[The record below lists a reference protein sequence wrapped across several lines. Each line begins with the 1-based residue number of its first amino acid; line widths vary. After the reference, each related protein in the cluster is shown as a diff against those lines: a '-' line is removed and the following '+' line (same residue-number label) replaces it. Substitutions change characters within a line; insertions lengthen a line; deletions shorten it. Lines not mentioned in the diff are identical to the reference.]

1 MVLGL
6 THGECVP
13 GACINACL
21 SDEARKAAEERGAN
35 TGLGFFF
42 YQIQLAAFERFLGPC
57 LI

>member
-6 THGECVP
+6 TLGECVP

-42 YQIQLAAFERFLGPC
+42 IRYSLLRSSGSWDPV
-57 LI
+57 